1 MIKPLFHLGSVSATA
16 QVVSS
21 LDEQTI
27 LAIVRRHAMGD
38 WGDICREDRMSNMM
52 AIERDERILS
62 KYNLE
67 QFGYEGLENVYVIT
81 EADRSYTTVM
91 FTSEY

>member
-1 MIKPLFHLGSVSATA
+1 MIHLESVTATA

-38 WGDICREDRMSNMM
+38 WGDLCHDDRMSNII
-52 AIERDERILS
+52 AIEKGR
-62 KYNLE
+62 
-67 QFGYEGLENVYVIT
+67 
-81 EADRSYTTVM
+81 
-91 FTSEY
+91 

>member
-1 MIKPLFHLGSVSATA
+1 MTNPLFYLGTVTATA

-38 WGDICREDRMSNMM
+38 WGDLCHEEIHRALMCPRVR
-52 AIERDERILS
+52 
-62 KYNLE
+62 Y
-67 QFGYEGLENVYVIT
+67 
-81 EADRSYTTVM
+81 
-91 FTSEY
+91 